1 MLSWFTVET
10 RDAKRV
16 LQEMMTEQE
25 VMRTQMNM
33 LLKESQG
40 GVKVDCRS
48 VERSRAVSGIIPLIS
63 KKAFEELH
71 TQNYKKKW

>member
-33 LLKESQG
+33 LLEESQG
-40 GVKVDCRS
+40 GVKVD
-48 VERSRAVSGIIPLIS
+48 
-63 KKAFEELH
+63 
-71 TQNYKKKW
+71 